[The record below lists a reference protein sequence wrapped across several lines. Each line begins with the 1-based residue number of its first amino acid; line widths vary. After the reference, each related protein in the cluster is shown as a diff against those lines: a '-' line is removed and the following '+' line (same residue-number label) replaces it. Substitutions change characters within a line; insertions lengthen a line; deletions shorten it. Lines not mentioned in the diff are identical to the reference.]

1 MANWYWLD
9 CAIVAIIGL
18 SIITG
23 MFRGFV
29 KELIAL
35 GIWILAIWLA
45 STHSQ
50 DMSVWVQPY
59 ITDKTACIA
68 VAFVGILVATL
79 ISGAIV
85 NTIISLILHR
95 SGLSGIDRLLGMG
108 FGFLRGI
115 FIVALLMVV
124 VKMTSLPSEEYRDKS
139 SLYAHFDVLVD
150 KIYGY
155 TPVVIKQLAILDN
168 TSQDSSIMSMELDTA
183 V

>member
-1 MANWYWLD
+1 MSTWYWLD
-9 CAIVAIIGL
+9 CAIVAVTGL

-35 GIWILAIWLA
+35 GIWVLAIWLA

-50 DMSVWVQPY
+50 SMSVWVHPY

-68 VAFVGILVATL
+68 VTFVAILVATL
-79 ISGAIV
+79 IAGAIV

-108 FGFLRGI
+108 FGFMRGI

-124 VKMTSLPSEEYRDKS
+124 VKMTSLPSEEYRSKS
-139 SLYAHFDVLVD
+139 RLYAHFDPLVD
-150 KIYGY
+150 RLYGY
-155 TPVVIKQLAILDN
+155 TPGVIKQLAMFDK
-168 TSQDSSIMSMELDTA
+168 TSEVASMEIVKQAD
-183 V
+183 